1 MKPPVEPFGDDTIT
15 LRLVEERDLE
25 TILNWRNRDESRVW
39 FKTPDRLT
47 FDSHR
52 NWYERY
58 LTRSDDFFFLIEAEG
73 GPVGQCAIYNID
85 RAAGSAEIGRFLAAP
100 GKSGRGYITRS
111 CEAIVR
117 FGIDALSL
125 PYLYLEVMSQNDRA
139 IGIYKRCGFVE
150 ESRSDGLIRMGLRRS
165 DPK

>member
-1 MKPPVEPFGDDTIT
+1 MKPLVEPFGDDTIT

-52 NWYERY
+52 RWHERY
-58 LTRSDDFFFLIEAEG
+58 LTSNDDFFFLIEAEG
-73 GPVGQCAIYNID
+73 MPVGQCAIYNIE
-85 RAAGSAEIGRFLAAP
+85 RVAGSAEIGRFLAAP
-100 GKSGRGYITRS
+100 GKSGHGYITRS
-111 CEAIVR
+111 CEALVR
-117 FGIDALSL
+117 FGIGTLNLS
-125 PYLYLEVMSQNDRA
+125 YLYLEVMSQNDRA

-150 ESRSDGLIRMGLRRS
+150 ESRSDGLIRMGLRR
-165 DPK
+165 DRL